1 MLLLQLLLRAVL
13 IVPLV
18 TWIVPFVMW
27 PYLNEVIL
35 LERNPLVGQPGRI
48 STLKRNSLLHRGG
61 SGDYLVRGMGAFVL
75 SALLILAIYL
85 TVDLLVQNLFG
96 FEPGMTGWLVELQ
109 IAYWLV
115 AVYFTAV
122 RFLSYLDGRIRNEG
136 WEVELLLRGQRA
148 RLTRQIA

>member
-1 MLLLQLLLRAVL
+1 
-13 IVPLV
+13 
-18 TWIVPFVMW
+18 
-27 PYLNEVIL
+27 
-35 LERNPLVGQPGRI
+35 
-48 STLKRNSLLHRGG
+48 
-61 SGDYLVRGMGAFVL
+61 MGAFVL